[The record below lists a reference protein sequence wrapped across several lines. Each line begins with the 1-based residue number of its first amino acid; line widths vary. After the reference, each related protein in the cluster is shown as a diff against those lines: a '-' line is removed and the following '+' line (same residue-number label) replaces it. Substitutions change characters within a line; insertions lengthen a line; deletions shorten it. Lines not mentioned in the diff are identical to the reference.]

1 MTLSRLDIASVR
13 NIQQATL
20 YPAPALN
27 FIYGA
32 NASGKSALLEAIFLL
47 GRARSFRSSSIKP
60 VIHFSHDH
68 LMVTAQTVFTS
79 GAHQHVGVKLDTKTC
94 DIRINQQTMPNKSSL
109 AYALPLQ
116 LIYPKS
122 YELLDGSPQARREF
136 LDWGVFHHDP
146 AFLPAWRNYKKVL
159 AQRNALLKNRQS
171 EHLKVWS
178 QELAYYGTIVTDCRR
193 RYLEIFS
200 PVFQS
205 IAGQLLELPAVA
217 MSLSPGWD
225 NSESLLQILTE
236 DAEKDLRY
244 GFTQNGPHRADL
256 MLTLDR
262 LPARDIVS
270 RGQLKL
276 LVISLKLAQ
285 VQLLNLNEQDST
297 CILFDDFAA
306 ELDVANRA
314 KVLRYISNMQCQA
327 FLTAT
332 SPIDFGDLPNIDNYK
347 MFHVEHGEINPV
359 DCSMW
364 NIKNTSEAGT

>member
-1 MTLSRLDIASVR
+1 MTVSRLDISSVR

-20 YPAPALN
+20 YPAPTLN

-47 GRARSFRSSSIKP
+47 GRARSFRSTSIKP
-60 VIHFSHDH
+60 VIHFSRDH
-68 LMVTAQTVFTS
+68 LLVTAQTVFPS
-79 GAHQHVGVKLDTKTC
+79 GAHQHLGVRLDNKTC
-94 DIRINQQTMPNKSSL
+94 EIRINQQTMPNKSSL

-122 YELLDGSPQARREF
+122 YELLDGGPQERREF

-146 AFLPAWRNYKKVL
+146 NFLPAWRNYKKAL
-159 AQRNALLKNRQS
+159 AQRNVLLKNRQP
-171 EHLKVWS
+171 EYLQVWN
-178 QELAYYGTIVTDCRR
+178 QELSDYGTIVTDCRR
-193 RYLEIFS
+193 RYLEAFAPIFQRI
-200 PVFQS
+200 V
-205 IAGQLLELPAVA
+205 GHMLDLPTIA

-225 NSESLLQILTE
+225 YTDSLLQVLAADT
-236 DAEKDLRY
+236 EKDLRY
-244 GFTQNGPHRADL
+244 GFTQSGPHRADL
-256 MLTLDR
+256 LLTLDR

-285 VQLLNLNEQDST
+285 VQLLNLNEENAA

-314 KVLRYISNMQCQA
+314 KVLRYLDNMETQV
-327 FLTAT
+327 FITAT
-332 SPIDFGDLPNIDNYK
+332 SPTDFGDLTSIHNYK
-347 MFHVEHGEINPV
+347 MFHVEHGNINSV
-359 DCSMW
+359 DCS
-364 NIKNTSEAGT
+364 T

>member
-1 MTLSRLDIASVR
+1 MTVSRLDIASVR

-20 YPAPALN
+20 YPAPTLN

-60 VIHFSHDH
+60 VIRFSHDH
-68 LMVTAQTVFTS
+68 LLVTGQTVFPG
-79 GAHQHVGVKLDTKTC
+79 GAHQHLGLRLDAKSC
-94 DIRINQQTMPNKSSL
+94 EIRINQHTMPNRSSL

-122 YELLDGSPQARREF
+122 YELLDSGPQERREF

-146 AFLPAWRNYKKVL
+146 AFLPAWRNYKKAL
-159 AQRNALLKNRQS
+159 AQRNALLKNRQP
-171 EHLKVWS
+171 EYLQVWN
-178 QELAYYGTIVTDCRR
+178 QELSDYGTIVTNCRR
-193 RYLEIFS
+193 RYLEAFI
-200 PVFQS
+200 PVFQD
-205 IAGQLLELPAVA
+205 IAGYMLELPTIA

-225 NSESLLQILTE
+225 TAESLLQALDDDT
-236 DAEKDLRY
+236 EKDLRY
-244 GFTQNGPHRADL
+244 GFTQCGPHRADL
-256 MLTLDR
+256 LVTFDR

-285 VQLLNLNEQDST
+285 VQLLNLHEEDSA

-306 ELDVANRA
+306 ELDIANRE
-314 KVLRYISNMQCQA
+314 KVLRYLDAMHSQVFI
-327 FLTAT
+327 TAT
-332 SPIDFGDLPNIDNYK
+332 SPADFGDLSNIHNYK
-347 MFHVEHGEINPV
+347 MFHVEHGHINPV
-359 DCSMW
+359 DCS
-364 NIKNTSEAGT
+364 T

>member
-20 YPAPALN
+20 YPAPTLN
-27 FIYGA
+27 FIYGI

-60 VIHFSHDH
+60 VIHFANDH
-68 LMVTAQTVFTS
+68 VLVTAQSVFAG
-79 GAHQHVGVKLDTKTC
+79 GAQQQVGVRLDPKTC

-122 YELLDGSPQARREF
+122 YELLDGGPQARREF
-136 LDWGVFHHDP
+136 LDWGVFHQDP
-146 AFLPAWRNYKKVL
+146 AFLPAWRNYKKAL
-159 AQRNALLKNRQS
+159 AQRNVLLKSRQP
-171 EHLKVWS
+171 EHLKVWN

-193 RYLEIFS
+193 RYLETFA

-205 IAGQLLELPAVA
+205 IVAELLALPALA

-225 NSESLLQILTE
+225 GTESLLQILTE
-236 DAEKDLRY
+236 EEEKDLRY
-244 GFTQNGPHRADL
+244 GFTQSGPHRADVVV
-256 MLTLDR
+256 TLAR

-285 VQLLNLNEQDST
+285 VRLLNRHEQDAV
-297 CILFDDFAA
+297 ILFDDFAA
-306 ELDVANRA
+306 ELDAANRA
-314 KVLRYISNMQCQA
+314 KVLHFLDTMQCQV
-327 FLTAT
+327 FITAT
-332 SPIDFGDLPNIDNYK
+332 ALTDFGDLSSIHNYK
-347 MFHVEHGEINPV
+347 MFHVEHGKIYPS
-359 DCSMW
+359 DGS
-364 NIKNTSEAGT
+364 T